1 MNIVCVNGN
10 FLDSDQPAIN
20 PLDQGLL
27 YGFGLFETILVKE
40 GCPSLVQHHFN
51 RLFSC
56 AEKIGLTIPFLISEL
71 LWLVE
76 QTIKKNNIN
85 TGSIR
90 LTLTAGDDK
99 SATSTAPTLI
109 IFGRQPLAYTHDHY
123 KHGLTAGFADTRR
136 NEYSPLVRLKTINY
150 LENLLAKRYAQT
162 RGWDEALFFNTS
174 GNLAEGSTSNIFL
187 VKNGMVITPNLEQGL
202 LPGII
207 RRIIIEECIA
217 LGIPAEE
224 RIISEK
230 EVWEADE
237 CFLTNSLM
245 GVMPLVKI
253 NGNKIGNGRP
263 GMISRTMYERIT
275 SKK

>member
-1 MNIVCVNGN
+1 MNIVCVNGS
-10 FLDSDQPAIN
+10 FLGSDQPAIN

-40 GCPSLVQHHFN
+40 GYPSLIWRHFD
-51 RLFSC
+51 RLFSS
-56 AEKIGLTIPFLISEL
+56 AGKIGLTVPFSISEL
-71 LWLVE
+71 IWFAE
-76 QTIKKNNIN
+76 QTIEKNNIN

-90 LTLTAGDDK
+90 LTLTAGSDI
-99 SATSTAPTLI
+99 SAASTAPTLI
-109 IFGRQPLAYTHDHY
+109 ISSRQPLAYTHDHY
-123 KHGLTAGFADTRR
+123 KQGLTAGFADIKR
-136 NEYSPLVRLKTINY
+136 NEHSPLVRLKTINY
-150 LENLLAKRYAQT
+150 LENLLAKRYARN

-187 VKNGMVITPNLEQGL
+187 VKDGGVITPNTEQGI

-207 RRIIIEECIA
+207 RHILLEKCIA
-217 LGIPAEE
+217 MGIPAEE
-224 RIISEK
+224 SIISEK

-253 NGNKIGNGRP
+253 NGNKIGDGRP
-263 GMISRTMYERIT
+263 GIISRKLSSELSI
-275 SKK
+275 S

>member
-1 MNIVCVNGN
+1 MNIVCVNGS
-10 FLDSDQPAIN
+10 FIGSDQPAID

-40 GCPSLVQHHFN
+40 GYPSLIRQHIN
-51 RLFSC
+51 RLFSS
-56 AEKIGLTIPFLISEL
+56 AKKIGLTIPFSISEL
-71 LWLVE
+71 IWLVE

-90 LTLTAGDDK
+90 LTITAGNDK
-99 SATSTAPTLI
+99 SAISTAPTVI

-123 KHGLTAGFADTRR
+123 KQGLTAGFADIKR
-136 NEYSPLVRLKTINY
+136 NEHSPLVRLKTINY
-150 LENLLAKRYAQT
+150 LENLLAKRHAQT
-162 RGWDEALFFNTS
+162 RGYDEALFLNTS

-187 VKNGMVITPNLEQGL
+187 VKNGGVITPNTDEGL

-207 RRIIIEECIA
+207 RNILLEKCIIM
-217 LGIPAEE
+217 GIPAEE

-253 NGNKIGNGRP
+253 NGKKIGDGRS
-263 GMISRTMYERIT
+263 GIISRKLNSELNM
-275 SKK
+275 S

>member
-1 MNIVCVNGN
+1 MNTVCVNGS
-10 FLDSDQPAIN
+10 FLGSDQPAIN
-20 PLDQGLL
+20 PLNQGLL

-40 GCPSLVQHHFN
+40 GYPSLIQHHFN
-51 RLFSC
+51 RLFSS
-56 AEKIGLTIPFLISEL
+56 AKKIGLTIPFSISEL

-76 QTIKKNNIN
+76 QTINKNNIN

-90 LTLTAGDDK
+90 LTITAGSDK
-99 SATSTAPTLI
+99 SAASTAPTLI

-123 KHGLTAGFADTRR
+123 KQGMTAGFADIKR
-136 NEYSPLVRLKTINY
+136 NEHSPLVRLKTINY

-187 VKNGMVITPNLEQGL
+187 VKNGKVITPNREQGL

-207 RRIIIEECIA
+207 RHIVMEKCIA

-253 NGNKIGNGRP
+253 NGNKISDGRP
-263 GMISRTMYERIT
+263 GIISRKLNSELNI
-275 SKK
+275 S